1 VPYISERDE
10 AMVATPGSADIL
22 FVDDNPFD
30 VELTMRALR
39 NCNAGDQVQVARDGK
54 EALDYIFGSGPFQGR
69 KLEDGPKL
77 VLLDLKLP
85 KVTGLQVLQW
95 IRADPR
101 TKDLPVVILTSF
113 EDDREV
119 VEIFR
124 LGVTGYL
131 VKPLNKDEFCT
142 LARKVGLDYVP
153 MPNQEK
159 VQPPSNRGSAP

>member
-1 VPYISERDE
+1 
-10 AMVATPGSADIL
+10 MATPGTADIL
-22 FVDDNPFD
+22 FVEDNPFD
-30 VELTMRALR
+30 VDLTLRALR
-39 NCNAGDQVQVARDGK
+39 ACNAGDHVQVARDGK

-95 IRADPR
+95 VRADPR

-113 EDDREV
+113 EDDRAV

-131 VKPLNKDEFCT
+131 VKPLNKEEFCT
-142 LARKVGLDYVP
+142 LARKVGLEYVP
-153 MPNQEK
+153 LPK
-159 VQPPSNRGSAP
+159 QPSAP

>member
-1 VPYISERDE
+1 MSN
-10 AMVATPGSADIL
+10 PGSADIL
-22 FVDDNPFD
+22 FVEDNPFD
-30 VELTMRALR
+30 VDLTMRALR
-39 NCNAGDQVQVARDGK
+39 ACNAGDRVQVARDGK
-54 EALDYIFGSGPFQGR
+54 EALDYIFGSGAFQGR
-69 KLEDGPKL
+69 RIEDGPKL

-95 IRADPR
+95 VRADPR

-131 VKPLNKDEFCT
+131 VKPLNKEEFCA

-153 MPNQEK
+153 LPKQEK
-159 VQPPSNRGSAP
+159 SAP